1 MLYVGVVG
9 GPTDPHSGLH
19 SATAHCGG
27 GETSACSGTE
37 PDEGR
42 VFWPPS
48 ERRHWETPGPTQHH
62 QGTGIKYRKYPLFCP
77 VQYKLNH

>member
-9 GPTDPHSGLH
+9 GPSDPHSGLH

-37 PDEGR
+37 PDEGW
-42 VFWPPS
+42 VFRPPS

-62 QGTGIKYRKYPLFCP
+62 QGTGIKI
-77 VQYKLNH
+77 